1 MSRMENWISK
11 TSDEDIVDMLKD
23 PEISPNLLADLWS
36 ASQTQKELVEENG
49 QIEWEPVNMSRV
61 LKWHRSGISTNM
73 VAKMNAVQDDE
84 FNQSNVPEYLQT
96 KHVPFEK
103 DPAIG
108 ALVNKVDICLA
119 NERKGFPMCMNNG
132 KIQFVGKEVRKFQWV
147 PTEEQAKELAEGEV

>member
-11 TSDEDIVDMLKD
+11 TSDEDIVDILKD
-23 PEISPNLLADLWS
+23 PEISPNLLADIWG
-36 ASQTQKELVEENG
+36 ASGNQKEVVEEDG
-49 QIEWEPVNMSRV
+49 QKVEQQVNIDRII
-61 LKWHRSGISTNM
+61 KWHRSGIAQNM
-73 VAKMNAVQDDE
+73 VAKMNAIGSALNQD
-84 FNQSNVPEYLQT
+84 NVPEYLQT

-119 NERKGFPMCMNNG
+119 NEREGFPTCMNNG

-147 PTEEQAKELAEGEV
+147 PTEEQSKELAEGEV

>member
-61 LKWHRSGISTNM
+61 QKGISF
-73 VAKMNAVQDDE
+73 QRPY
-84 FNQSNVPEYLQT
+84 SNR
-96 KHVPFEK
+96 
-103 DPAIG
+103 A
-108 ALVNKVDICLA
+108 
-119 NERKGFPMCMNNG
+119 
-132 KIQFVGKEVRKFQWV
+132 
-147 PTEEQAKELAEGEV
+147 

>member
-36 ASQTQKELVEENG
+36 ASQAQKELVEENG

-73 VAKMNAVQDDE
+73 VVKLNAVQVDE
-84 FNQSNVPEYLQT
+84 FNQDNVPEYLQT

-119 NERKGFPMCMNNG
+119 NERKGFPTCLNNN
-132 KIQFVGKEVRKFQWV
+132 KIQFVGKEVRKYHWV

>member
-73 VAKMNAVQDDE
+73 VAKMNAIEDSE
-84 FNQSNVPEYLQT
+84 FNQDNVPEYLQT

-119 NERKGFPMCMNNG
+119 NERKGFPTCLNNN

>member
-73 VAKMNAVQDDE
+73 VVKLNAVQVDE
-84 FNQSNVPEYLQT
+84 FNQDNVPEYLQT

-108 ALVNKVDICLA
+108 ALVNRVGICLA
-119 NERKGFPMCMNNG
+119 NERKGFPTCLNNN

>member
-36 ASQTQKELVEENG
+36 ASQAQKELVEENG

-73 VAKMNAVQDDE
+73 VVKINAAQGDE

-96 KHVPFEK
+96 KYVPFEK
-103 DPAIG
+103 DPVIG
-108 ALVNKVDICLA
+108 SLVNKGDICLA
-119 NERKGFPMCMNNG
+119 NERKGFPTCLNNN
-132 KIQFVGKEVRKFQWV
+132 KIQFVGKEVRKYHWV